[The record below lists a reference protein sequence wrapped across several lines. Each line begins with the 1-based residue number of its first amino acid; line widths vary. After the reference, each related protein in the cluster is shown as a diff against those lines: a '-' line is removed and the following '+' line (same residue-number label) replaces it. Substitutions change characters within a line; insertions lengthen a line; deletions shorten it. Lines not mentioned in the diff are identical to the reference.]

1 MPHNYIILLYHTIE
15 NIAIVVLTKL
25 SNPNF
30 IFRGFV
36 RNGEKYEP
44 LKRLFW
50 YNAAYRKFTAFS
62 LDLSAG
68 LMYNVLCMIMRTPI
82 GGVFVAEKGER
93 IAELSEKYKA
103 RALEQSISRVKAE
116 MSAEIAGFAQ
126 KYVFADRDTSER
138 LKRLVDELPGGHG
151 GFDFDKL
158 PAHRAF
164 SAKGVDTR
172 EINAYFCSL
181 VGSEEIF
188 EVFVKG
194 RLSDFL
200 DDYDDWYFY
209 GAYMLLVY
217 EDFGG
222 FVYIDDNQNMT
233 EAFLR

>member
-1 MPHNYIILLYHTIE
+1 M
-15 NIAIVVLTKL
+15 
-25 SNPNF
+25 
-30 IFRGFV
+30 
-36 RNGEKYEP
+36 
-44 LKRLFW
+44 
-50 YNAAYRKFTAFS
+50 
-62 LDLSAG
+62 
-68 LMYNVLCMIMRTPI
+68 
-82 GGVFVAEKGER
+82 AEQAERRER

-103 RALEQSISRVKAE
+103 RALEQAVSRVKAE

-126 KYVFADRDTSER
+126 KYEFAGGDTSER
-138 LKRLVDELPGGHG
+138 LKRLIDDLPAADN

-164 SAKGVDTR
+164 STKGVDTR
-172 EINAYFCSL
+172 ERKAYFCSL

-188 EVFVKG
+188 EIFVKG

-233 EAFLR
+233 EAFVR

>member
-1 MPHNYIILLYHTIE
+1 MTE
-15 NIAIVVLTKL
+15 Q
-25 SNPNF
+25 SE
-30 IFRGFV
+30 R
-36 RNGEKYEP
+36 R
-44 LKRLFW
+44 
-50 YNAAYRKFTAFS
+50 
-62 LDLSAG
+62 
-68 LMYNVLCMIMRTPI
+68 
-82 GGVFVAEKGER
+82 ER

-103 RALEQSISRVKAE
+103 RALERAISRVKAE

-126 KYVFADRDTSER
+126 KYEFADSATSER
-138 LKRLVDELPGGHG
+138 LKKFIDELPGGYG

-172 EINAYFCSL
+172 EKTAYFCSL
-181 VGSEEIF
+181 VGSEENF
-188 EVFVKG
+188 EIFVKG

-200 DDYDDWYFY
+200 NDYGDWYFY

-222 FVYIDDNQNMT
+222 FVYIDDNRNMT

>member
-1 MPHNYIILLYHTIE
+1 MR
-15 NIAIVVLTKL
+15 A
-25 SNPNF
+25 SF
-30 IFRGFV
+30 GGIFVTDRSE
-36 RNGEKYEP
+36 RQ
-44 LKRLFW
+44 
-50 YNAAYRKFTAFS
+50 
-62 LDLSAG
+62 
-68 LMYNVLCMIMRTPI
+68 
-82 GGVFVAEKGER
+82 ER

-103 RALEQSISRVKAE
+103 RALEKEISRVKAE
-116 MSAEIAGFAQ
+116 MSAEITGFAQ
-126 KYVFADRDTSER
+126 KYEFAGGDTAER
-138 LKRLVDELPGGHG
+138 LKKLIDELPGGLD

-158 PAHRAF
+158 PAHRVF
-164 SAKGVDTR
+164 STKGVDTR
-172 EINAYFCSL
+172 ERTAYFCSL

-188 EVFVKG
+188 EIFVKG